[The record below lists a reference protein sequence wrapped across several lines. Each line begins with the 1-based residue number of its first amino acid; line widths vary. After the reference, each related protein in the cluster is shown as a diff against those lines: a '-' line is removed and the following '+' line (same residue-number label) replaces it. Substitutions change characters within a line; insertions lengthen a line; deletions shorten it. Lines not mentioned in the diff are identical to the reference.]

1 MTKLTKQLLL
11 AGGLLF
17 VGYQVFRMARL
28 IKAVMALDK
37 SLPQYLQ
44 SVYGETPKVSCSA
57 NAHIT
62 VNTKITVKL
71 TEILA
76 TQEDIEATIRQ
87 YIADFYPVLA
97 KSRLKVIVEELP
109 APEL

>member
-1 MTKLTKQLLL
+1 
-11 AGGLLF
+11 
-17 VGYQVFRMARL
+17 
-28 IKAVMALDK
+28 
-37 SLPQYLQ
+37 
-44 SVYGETPKVSCSA
+44 
-57 NAHIT
+57 
-62 VNTKITVKL
+62 VKF